1 MRSAARTVA
10 VSAPALVVVA
20 IAWLRLEQPVGSLWP
35 VLALLALALAAAIP
49 TQRWLRVLGTVAAT
63 VLAARV
69 AVDVD
74 LVPWRL
80 NQPSSGFGLADSFST
95 LGTRFG
101 NGFSDFYGTH
111 LPFDPR
117 VHVAMNE
124 LVLSGLFLF
133 ALGVALLAAARK
145 PVASALTLLVGA
157 G

>member
-80 NQPSSGFGLADSFST
+80 NQPS
-95 LGTRFG
+95 
-101 NGFSDFYGTH
+101 
-111 LPFDPR
+111 
-117 VHVAMNE
+117 
-124 LVLSGLFLF
+124 
-133 ALGVALLAAARK
+133 
-145 PVASALTLLVGA
+145 A